1 MAEKYFYS
9 IIFLDTELNK
19 ALQKIIFYLQTRDCA
34 ENKVR
39 TKRWSELSLVAAV
52 KH

>member
-1 MAEKYFYS
+1 MFLLHKSEYKLMAEKYFYS
-9 IIFLDTELNK
+9 IIFFDTELNK

-39 TKRWSELSLVAAV
+39 TKR
-52 KH
+52 